1 MVRPAQKYVEG
12 EYEHVQAEQVA
23 DVYRIAMDR
32 PEKYNAWNHQLMAE
46 MRSAFIDANQSDARV
61 VVLTG
66 NGKAFSAGGDFDDW
80 EDEREDPHDW
90 WNNEPGDFLYRSI
103 LDLRQPLI
111 VRLNGVAAG
120 GGAVIAGF
128 GDIIIASEEAR
139 IGTTHVNVGLSVPT
153 TSILWPHSMS
163 LYKAKELL
171 MTGELLDAEEAKEY
185 GLVNHVV
192 PHDELDAKV
201 DEMIDKLASGPQYA
215 IQYTKLVLNR
225 WVEFSMT
232 QFRGEA
238 NALEAMAASN
248 PDHTEGVRAII
259 EDRDP
264 EFPSA
269 RDDDD

>member
-1 MVRPAQKYVEG
+1 MVRPGQKYVEG

-32 PEKYNAWNHQLMAE
+32 PEKYNAWNHQLIAE

-80 EDEREDPHDW
+80 EDERENPHDW
-90 WNNEPGDFLYRSI
+90 WDNEPGDFLYRSV
-103 LDLRQPLI
+103 LDLKQPLI

-128 GDIIIASEEAR
+128 GDIIIASEEAK

-171 MTGELLDAEEAKEY
+171 MTGELLDADEALEH

-192 PHDELDAKV
+192 PHDELDEKV
-201 DEMIDKLASGPQYA
+201 DEMIEKLATGPQHA
-215 IQYTKLVLNR
+215 IQYTKLILNR
-225 WVEFSMT
+225 WVEFSMM

-238 NALEAMAASN
+238 NALEGMAASN

-259 EDRDP
+259 EGRDP

-269 RDDDD
+269 RKTDE